1 MRGLAWGLLA
11 AAVFGAA
18 GCKATL
24 DNETTSDVTLTA
36 TPDPSSA
43 AASGGVTYRITDDTN
58 VYEYDWRTAF
68 SVVLAETEGI
78 GMNITSMSVKVQ
90 QAAGGIVVVP
100 TNGTEHYQFTS
111 SASGNRIESKG
122 SASVG
127 FDVFYD
133 LPSGGRE
140 ALVTVTFTFYDD
152 NDVAFSKSVAVK
164 VQ

>member
-1 MRGLAWGLLA
+1 VLAVA
-11 AAVFGAA
+11 ALVVC

-36 TPDPSSA
+36 APDPAAA
-43 AASGGVTYRITDDTN
+43 AASSGVFYKITDDTTN
-58 VYEYDWRTAF
+58 YEYDWRTGF
-68 SVVLAETEGI
+68 SVNLAETEGI
-78 GMNITSMSVKVQ
+78 GLQITAMSVKVQ

-111 SASGNRIESKG
+111 SANGNRIESKG
-122 SASVG
+122 NASVG
-127 FDVFYD
+127 FDVLYD

-140 ALVTVTFTFYDD
+140 ALVTVTFSFFDD
-152 NDVAFSKSVAVK
+152 NDVSFTKSVAVR